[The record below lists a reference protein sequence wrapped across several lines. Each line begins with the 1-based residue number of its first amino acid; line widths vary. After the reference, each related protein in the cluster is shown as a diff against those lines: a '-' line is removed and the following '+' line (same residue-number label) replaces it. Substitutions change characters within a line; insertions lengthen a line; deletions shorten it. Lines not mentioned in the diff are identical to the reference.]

1 MNLPNRSR
9 LKIFFFFLEIFNS
22 IKHPHPK
29 NHIYFFLWSFKVY
42 SFWNSSHQLSFYL
55 TPPPQEIIIPPLRTT
70 FLGRIGPEIL
80 ATHTR
85 RIDPTSSDHHLP
97 SINSWTDSC
106 PDASFLWHWK
116 KRKEKIVITKLLKMN
131 KASLLVTMVVVV
143 MLLAEAKVSQAVT
156 CNPGQLSPCL
166 PAISS
171 SSPPSTTC
179 CSKLKEQKPCLC
191 GYLKDPALKQFV
203 SSPGARKVASACGV
217 PYPSC

>member
-1 MNLPNRSR
+1 
-9 LKIFFFFLEIFNS
+9 LKIFNS

-29 NHIYFFLWSFKVY
+29 NHIYFFLWSFQVY

-55 TPPPQEIIIPPLRTT
+55 TPPLLRNHNSTPPYD

-85 RIDPTSSDHHLP
+85 LIDPTSSYHPRP
-97 SINSWTDSC
+97 SINSCTDSC
-106 PDASFLWHWK
+106 PDASFLGHWK
-116 KRKEKIVITKLLKMN
+116 KRKEKIAITKLLKMK

-156 CNPGQLSPCL
+156 CNPAQLSPCL